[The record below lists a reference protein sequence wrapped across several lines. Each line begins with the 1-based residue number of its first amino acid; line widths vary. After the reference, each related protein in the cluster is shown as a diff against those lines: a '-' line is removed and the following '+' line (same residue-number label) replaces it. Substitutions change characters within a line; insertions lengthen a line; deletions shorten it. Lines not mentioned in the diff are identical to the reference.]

1 MSRIG
6 KQPIVVPASVTVT
19 IDGQTVK
26 VKGPKGELQHTFPA
40 GVTIVQENGQVQV
53 TRASDA
59 PSVRAAHGLTR
70 ALINNMVVGVTDGW
84 QKTLQLEGV
93 GYRAEMAG
101 KDLNMALGFS
111 HPVVINPPD
120 GISFDVDPRA
130 RQVMVRGIDRELVG
144 QVAANIRGLRPAEP
158 YKGKGFRYLGEQI
171 KRKAGK
177 AGKVGKK

>member
-6 KQPIVVPASVTVT
+6 KQPVVVPASVTVT

-26 VKGPKGELQHTFPA
+26 VKGPKGELQQTFPA

-59 PSVRAAHGLTR
+59 PSVRAVHGLTR

-93 GYRAEMAG
+93 GYRAELAG
-101 KDLNMALGFS
+101 KVLNMALGFS

-120 GISFDVDPRA
+120 GITFDVDTRA
-130 RQVMVRGIDRELVG
+130 RQVMVRGINRELVG
-144 QVAANIRGLRPAEP
+144 QVAADIRGLRPAEP